1 MNYIFVEQFGHH
13 DFSTDDL
20 RGKTEST
27 AGSAGE
33 YPYLSTGTGQHELQH
48 RQIG

>member
-1 MNYIFVEQFGHH
+1 MNSIFIGRFGRHK
-13 DFSTDDL
+13 FSTGDL
-20 RGKTEST
+20 LGKTEST

-33 YPYLSTGTGQHELQH
+33 YPCLSTGTGQHELQH